1 MQSLLTDM
9 IICAV
14 DDVESTRYRVLAELQ
29 KKSDAFDAKMLY
41 PHILELINTRQN
53 LLTLHKNR
61 DDIIKG
67 LKQKAD
73 ITLFDYM
80 DNIIKREDVTDK
92 FRENIHNVLDLA
104 EWAFPRIEDTLG
116 VGKEILIETAESI
129 EIEWVNIIPTYP
141 DEGYLIVSAADEE
154 SGDNPRVFSY
164 ERIKYIVDPEDP
176 IYVLRTKQKSVDSA
190 ATQPEQLK
198 QYLLSTRTDEERNA
212 NPNPATVFVDVSVPY
227 SFTKTAFPV
236 AKRSVL
242 RWFRLQEHLNS

>member
-80 DNIIKREDVTDK
+80 DNIIKR
-92 FRENIHNVLDLA
+92 
-104 EWAFPRIEDTLG
+104 
-116 VGKEILIETAESI
+116 
-129 EIEWVNIIPTYP
+129 
-141 DEGYLIVSAADEE
+141 
-154 SGDNPRVFSY
+154 
-164 ERIKYIVDPEDP
+164 
-176 IYVLRTKQKSVDSA
+176 
-190 ATQPEQLK
+190 
-198 QYLLSTRTDEERNA
+198 
-212 NPNPATVFVDVSVPY
+212 
-227 SFTKTAFPV
+227 
-236 AKRSVL
+236 
-242 RWFRLQEHLNS
+242 